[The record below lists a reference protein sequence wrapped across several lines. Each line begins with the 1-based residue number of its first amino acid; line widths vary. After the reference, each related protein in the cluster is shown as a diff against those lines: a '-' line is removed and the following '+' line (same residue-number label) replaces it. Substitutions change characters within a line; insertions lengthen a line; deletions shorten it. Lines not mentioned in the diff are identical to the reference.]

1 MQYRNFGKLDWK
13 GSALGFGAMRLPQ
26 TDRNPES
33 VDEPES
39 IRMIRYAIDHGVNYV
54 DTAYPYHGGRSEVA
68 VGKALQDGYREK
80 VKLATKLPVWFITS
94 YDDCDRYLNE
104 QLARLQTDK
113 IDFYLLH
120 GLNKEQW
127 PKLRDLKIFRWI
139 ESAMKDGRI
148 QNLGFS
154 FHANL
159 ELFKEIV
166 DAYDNWSLAQIQ
178 YNYMD
183 TEYQAG
189 TKGLKYAAEKGL
201 ALVIMEP
208 LRGGRLSKEPPKQV
222 AKLWETAPEERSPAD
237 WALQWVW
244 NQPEVS
250 VVLSGMS
257 AMQHVIENVESAEQS
272 GIGILTDED
281 LAFVEKVREAYRGLS
296 PIPCTS
302 CGYCMP
308 CPNGVEIPRIFELY
322 NDAIMYEDPRTPRY
336 LYRGPTGLKEE
347 QRADQCIECGECEE
361 ACPQQIPVAEWLKKV
376 HEMLG
381 PRK

>member
-1 MQYRNFGKLDWK
+1 M
-13 GSALGFGAMRLPQ
+13 
-26 TDRNPES
+26 
-33 VDEPES
+33 
-39 IRMIRYAIDHGVNYV
+39 
-54 DTAYPYHGGRSEVA
+54 
-68 VGKALQDGYREK
+68 
-80 VKLATKLPVWFITS
+80 
-94 YDDCDRYLNE
+94 
-104 QLARLQTDK
+104 
-113 IDFYLLH
+113 
-120 GLNKEQW
+120 
-127 PKLRDLKIFRWI
+127 
-139 ESAMKDGRI
+139 
-148 QNLGFS
+148 
-154 FHANL
+154 
-159 ELFKEIV
+159 
-166 DAYDNWSLAQIQ
+166 DAYDNCALAQIQ

-201 ALVIMEP
+201 AVVIMEP

-222 AKLWETAPEERSPAD
+222 AKLWETAPKERSPAD
-237 WALQWVW
+237 WALQWLW

-257 AMQHVIENVESAEQS
+257 TMQHVIENVDSAEQS
-272 GIGILTDED
+272 GVGIHTDED
-281 LAFVEKVREAYRGLS
+281 LAFIEKVNEAYQGLS

-308 CPNGVEIPRIFELY
+308 CPNGVEISRIFELY
-322 NDAIMYEDPRTPRY
+322 NDAIMYEESRTPRY

-361 ACPQQIPVAEWLKKV
+361 ACPQDIPVAEWLKKV

>member
-26 TDRNPES
+26 LDRNPES

-80 VKLATKLPVWFITS
+80 VKLATKLPVWFTTS
-94 YDDCDRYLNE
+94 FDDCDRYLNE
-104 QLARLQTDK
+104 QLERLQTDK
-113 IDFYLLH
+113 IDFYLIH

-127 PKLRDLKIFRWI
+127 PKMRDMDVFKWA

-148 QNLGFS
+148 QYLGFS
-154 FHANL
+154 FYDNF

-166 DAYDNWSLAQIQ
+166 DAYDNWALAQIQ

-189 TKGLKYAAEKGL
+189 TKGLQYAAEKGI
-201 ALVIMEP
+201 AVVIMEP

-222 AKLWETAPEERSPAD
+222 AELWETAPKERSPAD

-272 GIGILTDED
+272 GVGILKDED
-281 LAFVEKVREAYRGLS
+281 LAFIDTVCEAYQGMS

-308 CPNGVEIPRIFELY
+308 CPNDVEISRIFELY
-322 NDAIMYEDPRTPRY
+322 NDAIMYEEPRTPRY

-347 QRADQCIECGECEE
+347 QRADQCVECGECEE
-361 ACPQQIPVAEWLKKV
+361 ACPQDIPVAEWLKKV